1 MTMGI
6 VSVGM
11 EESNSNRVHSPKPL
25 SAGGVMS
32 LAILL
37 LQKDGKKRLLRLKEY
52 GKSLLYLRTYRRYEA
67 ENPYEFPFAICLG
80 VGYLVSFS
88 VCGNLIK

>member
-1 MTMGI
+1 MI
-6 VSVGM
+6 CS
-11 EESNSNRVHSPKPL
+11 L
-25 SAGGVMS
+25 LAGGVIS

-37 LQKDGKKRLLRLKEY
+37 LGGDGKKRLRRLKEY

-80 VGYLVSFS
+80 AGYLISFS
-88 VCGNLIK
+88 AFGNLIK